1 MIADG
6 PSANRPPHIWLEP
19 PALLSKALSS
29 RSLKSL
35 VLSSLAGAMALAVG
49 GCDRKS
55 EETAQPQA
63 SQASPDGTGAAVAPA
78 DAKLDRSHKG
88 EPMPVITLV
97 DNTGES
103 LDLASLKGKP
113 LLINLWA
120 SWCAPCIEEM
130 PTLDALIER
139 EDELGVT
146 VLPISQDMGQPDKV
160 IDILHRRKLDNVQ
173 PWLDEQG
180 DLGFQY
186 GGNLPITVLFD
197 SNGKEVWR
205 FTGANDWSSPEAL
218 KLIAEAS

>member
-1 MIADG
+1 
-6 PSANRPPHIWLEP
+6 
-19 PALLSKALSS
+19 
-29 RSLKSL
+29 
-35 VLSSLAGAMALAVG
+35 MALAVG
-49 GCDRKS
+49 GCDRQS
-55 EETAQPQA
+55 DETAQPQA
-63 SQASPDGTGAAVAPA
+63 SEATAEGVGPTVAPA

-88 EPMPVITLV
+88 EPIPVITLV

-130 PTLDALIER
+130 PTLDGLIAR
-139 EDELGVT
+139 EEELGVT

-160 IDILHRRKLDNVQ
+160 IDILRRRKLDNVQ

-197 SNGKEVWR
+197 SQGKEVWR
-205 FTGANDWSSPEAL
+205 FIGANDWSSPDAL
-218 KLIAEAS
+218 KLIAEAK